1 MSQLMHGAH
10 SDLGWLMGLTTIL
23 FISSMVGWTIWAF
36 SPGRRE
42 LMDQASRIPF
52 DGGE

>member
-1 MSQLMHGAH
+1 MSQLMHGVH
-10 SDLGWLMGLTTIL
+10 SDLGWLMGLTTLL
-23 FISSMVGWTIWAF
+23 FISSMVGWTVWAF
-36 SPGRRE
+36 APSRRQ